1 MPYKPE
7 DFQKTEQVDKLADE
21 YRNFRPESQK
31 LHERALEHFGALGA
45 THMGRIF
52 DPFLPYITHAKGS
65 RKWDVDGREYIDY
78 FMGHGALILGH
89 SHPEIVRAVQDQ
101 VARGVHFSSNH
112 ALEVEWAEL
121 IKDLVPMAEKI
132 EFCACGQE
140 ANMMAVRLARIFTG
154 RRKILRFHEHYHG
167 WADELAQPGA
177 GIETEDVMLIPHDP
191 EALEAQLAT
200 GKYAAL
206 FTEGGGGHMGGMI
219 PIDPEFVR
227 TIPELA
233 RKYGTIWV
241 LDEVVTGFRD
251 APGGYQEMIG
261 VRPDLTIL
269 GKCVAGGMP
278 AGAVAGRRDI
288 LELFNPVTAK
298 ERWVMHG
305 GTWNATPLAA
315 AAGIA
320 ALKLYKDGE
329 PQRMANEIA
338 AYLRKQA
345 NALFKEKGV
354 NARLYGRS
362 IGHLYLG
369 ENDYDPDDDTMVP
382 VKTAQKII
390 DQENAMRSV
399 RTRLSLH
406 LQHRGIATALGRM
419 FIHSAAHNR
428 EDIDQTVAAL
438 SDSIDAMIAEDTLGA
453 VYPG

>member
-1 MPYKPE
+1 MPYRPE
-7 DFQKTEQVDKLADE
+7 DFQKSSQIDRLTAE
-21 YRNFRPESQK
+21 YRELRPESQK
-31 LHERALEHFGALGA
+31 LHQRALKHFGALGA

-52 DPFLPYITHAKGS
+52 DPYLPYITHAKGS
-65 RKWDVDGREYIDY
+65 RKWDVDGQEYIDY

-89 SHPEIVRAVQDQ
+89 SHPEIVRAVQEQ
-101 VARGVHFSSNH
+101 VARGLHFSSNH
-112 ALEVEWAEL
+112 ELEVDWAEH

-140 ANMMAVRLARIFTG
+140 ANMLAVRLARIFTG

-177 GIETEDVMLIPHDP
+177 GIETEDVMLIPHDCKK
-191 EALEAQLAT
+191 LEEQLAT
-200 GKYAAL
+200 GQYAAL

-219 PIDPEFVR
+219 PIDPDFVR
-227 TIPELA
+227 AIAEIA
-233 RKYGTIWV
+233 CKYGTIWI

-251 APGGYQEMIG
+251 GPGGYQEMIG

-278 AGAVAGRRDI
+278 AGAVAGRGDV
-288 LELFNPVTAK
+288 LELFNPVTSG
-298 ERWVMHG
+298 ENWIMHG
-305 GTWNATPLAA
+305 GTWNAMPLAA

-320 ALKLYKDGE
+320 ALKLYKDGK
-329 PQRMANEIA
+329 PQRKAHEIA

-354 NARLYGRS
+354 KARFYGRS
-362 IGHLYLG
+362 IVHLYLG
-369 ENDYDPDDDTMVP
+369 EMDYEPDDDRLVP
-382 VKTAQKII
+382 AKTAQKII
-390 DQENAMRSV
+390 DQEDVMRPT

-419 FIHSAAHNR
+419 FILSAAHTR
-428 EDIDQTVAAL
+428 EDIDRTVEAL
-438 SDSIDAMIAEDTLGA
+438 NDSIDAMLAEGTLGA
-453 VYPG
+453 AYSG

>member
-305 GTWNATPLAA
+305 GT
-315 AAGIA
+315 
-320 ALKLYKDGE
+320 
-329 PQRMANEIA
+329 QRMANEIA